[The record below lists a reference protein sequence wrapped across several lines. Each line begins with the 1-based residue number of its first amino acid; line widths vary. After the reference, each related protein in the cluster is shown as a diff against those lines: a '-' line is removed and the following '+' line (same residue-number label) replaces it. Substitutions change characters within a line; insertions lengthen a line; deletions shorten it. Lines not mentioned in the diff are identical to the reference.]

1 MANSREVGILEKRS
15 WHPWNPHL
23 CFCHSDL
30 EFSIP
35 GACHFSVGELLE
47 IPSPDPD
54 QTNSCAAAGPAV
66 QSHARPVVVAA
77 CHSPSHRRRFALYLE
92 ARRTPEPRRARPI
105 LWCGLHPAVERLP
118 VDWITD
124 PPTFDA
130 DPLAL
135 A

>member
-1 MANSREVGILEKRS
+1 MAPME
-15 WHPWNPHL
+15 PHL

-35 GACHFSVGELLE
+35 GACHFSIGDFWK
-47 IPSPDPD
+47 SHAQT
-54 QTNSCAAAGPAV
+54 QTNASHGPPGPQ
-66 QSHARPVVVAA
+66 QSHRTHAPLLFGPVAA
-77 CHSPSHRRRFALYLE
+77 CHSPSNRRRFALYRE
-92 ARRTPEPRRARPI
+92 ARRDSAPRRARPV